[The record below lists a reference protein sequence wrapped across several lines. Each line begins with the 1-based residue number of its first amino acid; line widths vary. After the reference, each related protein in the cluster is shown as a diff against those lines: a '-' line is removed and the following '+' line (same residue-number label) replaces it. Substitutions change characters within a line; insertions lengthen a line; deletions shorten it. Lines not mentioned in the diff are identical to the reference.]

1 MTSRKSRRVPEVP
14 EGDTIYRT
22 AHTLHRAF
30 AGQVVTKFESVL
42 PKLTR
47 VDVDSGV
54 VGRTIEK
61 VEADGKWTL
70 MHFSGDLILLS
81 HMLMSGS
88 WHIYRSGEAWQRRA
102 IDMRI
107 LIETATFVAVGFSV
121 PVAEFHTLDS
131 LARRPGFNKLGPSLL
146 AEEFD
151 EATAMARL
159 LTRPDEETGVA
170 LLTQSL
176 MAGIGNVYKSEV
188 CFACG
193 VNPFRR
199 ISALSKEELMC
210 LVSTARK
217 FLQANVTENSGDG
230 IVTYMGMR
238 RTTGRSDPNE
248 RLWVYHRRA
257 EPCRKCGTP
266 IESRKQGIEA
276 RTTFWC
282 PVCQRM
288 EGASAKRLSAAG

>member
-1 MTSRKSRRVPEVP
+1 MP
-14 EGDTIYRT
+14 EGDTIYR
-22 AHTLHRAF
+22 AARTLHRAL

-42 PKLTR
+42 PKLSR
-47 VDVDSGV
+47 VDVDSEIE
-54 VGRTIEK
+54 GRTIEK
-61 VEADGKWTL
+61 VEADGKWML

-88 WHIYRSGEAWQRRA
+88 WHIYRPGEKWQRRP

-107 LIETATFVAVGFSV
+107 LIESAAFVAVVFNV
-121 PVAEFHTLDS
+121 PVAEFHTAAS

-146 AEEFD
+146 AGEFD
-151 EATAMARL
+151 ELAVVARL
-159 LTRPDEETGVA
+159 RARPEMETGVA

-176 MAGIGNVYKSEV
+176 LAGIGNVYKSEV

-199 ISALSKEELMC
+199 VVTLTENEMGC

-217 FLQANVTENSGDG
+217 FLLANVAERLGDQ
-230 IVTYMGMR
+230 IVTYRGMR
-238 RTTGRSDPNE
+238 QTTGRSDPNE
-248 RLWVYHRRA
+248 RLWVYHRRGEA
-257 EPCRKCGTP
+257 CRRCGTA
-266 IESRKQGIEA
+266 IESRKQGIDA

-282 PVCQRM
+282 PACQAV
-288 EGASAKRLSAAG
+288 EGVAARQAKVAG

>member
-1 MTSRKSRRVPEVP
+1 VPEVP
-14 EGDTIYRT
+14 EGDTIYR
-22 AHTLHRAF
+22 AARTLHRAF

-47 VDVDSGV
+47 IDVDSGI
-54 VGRTIEK
+54 VGRTIVK
-61 VEADGKWTL
+61 VEADGKW
-70 MHFSGDLILLS
+70 MSIHFSGDLILLS

-88 WHIYRSGEAWQRRA
+88 WHIYRPGEAWQRRP

-107 LIETATFVAVGFSV
+107 LIETATLVAVGFNV
-121 PVAEFHTLDS
+121 PVAEFHTSES

-146 AEEFD
+146 AEGFD
-151 EATAMARL
+151 KATAVARL
-159 LTRPDEETGVA
+159 LSRPDEETGVA

-176 MAGIGNVYKSEV
+176 LAGIGNVYKSEV

-199 ISALSKEELMC
+199 ISTLTKEELAC

-217 FLQANVTENSGDG
+217 FLLANVTESSGDR
-230 IVTYMGMR
+230 IVTYLGMR
-238 RTTGRSDPNE
+238 RTTGRSDPSA
-248 RLWVYHRRA
+248 RLWVYQRRGEA
-257 EPCRKCGTP
+257 CRKCGAA

-282 PVCQRM
+282 PGCQPIT
-288 EGASAKRLSAAG
+288 GHAAKRFSAAG